1 MLILHVI
8 KKKSFLE
15 QNVTSMSIHNIKLAI
30 HYNQMTG
37 MYFSKCCKLKKKT
50 NLEMEC
56 KLHNTGQGSGEVSR
70 SASFSKLRESLRRS
84 SVRLFHRIAG
94 RHSAHLPDVDFT
106 DPDRFVY
113 LIRLN

>member
-1 MLILHVI
+1 
-8 KKKSFLE
+8 
-15 QNVTSMSIHNIKLAI
+15 
-30 HYNQMTG
+30 
-37 MYFSKCCKLKKKT
+37 
-50 NLEMEC
+50 MEC

-106 DPDRFVY
+106 DPESFQSPVRDLDLVDYAFGSKGAHKTKIEALFQFHKIKRNIKNFAWNNHKKKNVVE
-113 LIRLN
+113 L